1 MFRRL
6 RTLKKDLRA
15 TACDIDPDRLTV
27 DQAADAIKEAAEIE
41 KIAAGLRLRLAHR
54 IDNMSLF
61 GQDGERSAAEWL
73 AKTTGQSTTDA
84 QRDLEC
90 SRRLRA
96 LPDADDAVR
105 NGELSPDQAKA
116 VADGATADPAAEKE
130 LLDTARKGSFGELN
144 RKAKARKAAALGD
157 DEARA
162 RAAHRNRSFTT
173 GTNALGEGWGRFNG
187 PAHLVARLNAQLKPF
202 LDQVFAQ
209 ARREGRR
216 ERPDAYAF
224 DAFMAFAGLLDLED
238 LAGGASA
245 EDGGTRPTNEAR
257 AARPTPP
264 SDAGDAGA
272 ETSHGALDPSGGA
285 TRRNGTPRRGAPA
298 PGGPAQPTE
307 PTAARAEST
316 LDLWPGSRN
325 APDRRTDASAATN
338 PEPAGSAAT
347 TGHDPPPGRTTG
359 PPPSGPPA
367 LTAPARRPTVR
378 PDTRLILRV
387 DASALRRG
395 HTVAGETCDIAGLG
409 PISVADLRALLP
421 DAAIDLVVTNGVDVF
436 NVTHLSRRANARQQ
450 VVLDLLNIGCTRE
463 GCNAT
468 QHLQVDHRIDWHKI
482 KVTEL
487 VNLDWLCPHCHR
499 LKTHDGWQLEPG
511 TGKRPMRPPGRQPWL
526 EAGGDPAAGPP
537 PHAA

>member
-15 TACDIDPDRLTV
+15 TACAIDPDRLSV
-27 DQAADAIKEAAEIE
+27 DQAAEAIRHAAEIE

-54 IDNMSLF
+54 IDNKSLF

-73 AKTTGQSTTDA
+73 AKATGQSTTDA

-116 VADGATADPAAEKE
+116 VADGATADPAAEQE
-130 LLDTARKGSFGELN
+130 LLDTARKGSFGELS
-144 RKAKARKAAALGD
+144 RKARARKAAALGD

-209 ARREGRR
+209 ARRAGRR

-224 DAFMAFAGLLDLED
+224 DAFMAFAGLLDLE
-238 LAGGASA
+238 GAA
-245 EDGGTRPTNEAR
+245 KDGSHE
-257 AARPTPP
+257 
-264 SDAGDAGA
+264 DAG
-272 ETSHGALDPSGGA
+272 PV
-285 TRRNGTPRRGAPA
+285 APA
-298 PGGPAQPTE
+298 PTEATLPWEGTAPAGYP
-307 PTAARAEST
+307 
-316 LDLWPGSRN
+316 
-325 APDRRTDASAATN
+325 PDRRGD
-338 PEPAGSAAT
+338 
-347 TGHDPPPGRTTG
+347 GHPPGRTTG
-359 PPPSGPPA
+359 VPPPGPPP
-367 LTAPARRPTVR
+367 TAPARRPTVR

-387 DASALRRG
+387 DATALQRG

-409 PISVADLRALLP
+409 PISVADLKALLP
-421 DAAIDLVVTNGVDVF
+421 DAAIDVVITNGVDVF
-436 NVTHLSRRANARQQ
+436 NVTHFGRRANARQQ
-450 VVLDLLNIGCTRE
+450 VVLDLLDIGCTRE

-482 KVTEL
+482 KITEL
-487 VNLDWLCPHCHR
+487 ANLDWLCPHDHD
-499 LKTHDGWQLEPG
+499 LKTHHGWQLEPG
-511 TGKRPMRPPGRQPWL
+511 TGKRPMRPPGEQPRL
-526 EAGGDPAAGPP
+526 DAAG
-537 PHAA
+537 AA